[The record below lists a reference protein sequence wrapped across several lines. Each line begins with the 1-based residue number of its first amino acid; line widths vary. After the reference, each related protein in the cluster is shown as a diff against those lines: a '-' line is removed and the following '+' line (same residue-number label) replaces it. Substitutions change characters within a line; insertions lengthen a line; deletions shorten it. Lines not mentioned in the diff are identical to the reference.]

1 MAQQVKDLALSL
13 TAAQVTG
20 VAQVQSLAQKLPYA
34 TGVAIKTKEAR
45 SSRHDSVVNESD

>member
-20 VAQVQSLAQKLPYA
+20 VAQVQSLAQELPRIMGA
-34 TGVAIKTKEAR
+34 DKKKKKIDKRILNSIFV
-45 SSRHDSVVNESD
+45 